1 MSQGV
6 KRAESMTRRLLQPSG
21 RRLARLV
28 VLALALA
35 SLVFLLQV
43 TAHQHTNGQDE
54 AACLL
59 CQAAHVSVTPAVS
72 AIQLSIPFIPV
83 DHVVPASIGYTLESF
98 FRHSDPRAPPTAI
111 QL

>member
-1 MSQGV
+1 
-6 KRAESMTRRLLQPSG
+6 MTRVLLHPSR
-21 RRLARLV
+21 RRLARVV

-43 TAHQHTNGQDE
+43 TAHQHTNGQEE

-59 CQAAHVSVTPAVS
+59 CQAAHISVTPAVS
-72 AIQLSIPFIPV
+72 AIELSVPFIPIDQV
-83 DHVVPASIGYTLESF
+83 APARIGSALDSF
-98 FRHSDPRAPPTAI
+98 YHHSDPRAPPAAI